1 VSGAGRLRAT
11 RTAIDAPFLEA
22 AFSPIGLG
30 SAEIAV
36 SSERLCHS
44 FAIYTVVC
52 PAEFEGEK
60 SRKLRGVFA
69 TQPVPR
75 YSRPWQ

>member
-1 VSGAGRLRAT
+1 LRDA
-11 RTAIDAPFLEA
+11 RAAIDAPFLEA
-22 AFSPIGLG
+22 AFLPIGLG
-30 SAEIAV
+30 CAEVAV

-44 FAIYTVVC
+44 FAIHMTVC
-52 PAEFEGEK
+52 LIEFEGEK